1 MNTLFNIPC
10 KIYIHQ
16 FTGENV
22 TGLVYFTLGIFVL
35 GFVSLIKAKR
45 GNMPY
50 IFTGMRPFET
60 LFLSMV
66 IMFYIFA
73 SFKHQIRITKYTD
86 FVEADDNRKWPV
98 GGGQKLCR

>member
-1 MNTLFNIPC
+1 
-10 KIYIHQ
+10 
-16 FTGENV
+16 
-22 TGLVYFTLGIFVL
+22 
-35 GFVSLIKAKR
+35 
-45 GNMPY
+45 MPY

-86 FVEADDNRKWPV
+86 FVEAIIES
-98 GGGQKLCR
+98 GGGGGAKIMPVETNSSPGIRKDKLSPDRMN

>member
-1 MNTLFNIPC
+1 
-10 KIYIHQ
+10 
-16 FTGENV
+16 
-22 TGLVYFTLGIFVL
+22 
-35 GFVSLIKAKR
+35 
-45 GNMPY
+45 MPY

-86 FVEADDNRKWPV
+86 FVEADDNRKWPGAGEAKIMQV
-98 GGGQKLCR
+98 ETNSSPGIRKDKLSPDRMN

>member
-1 MNTLFNIPC
+1 
-10 KIYIHQ
+10 
-16 FTGENV
+16 
-22 TGLVYFTLGIFVL
+22 
-35 GFVSLIKAKR
+35 
-45 GNMPY
+45 MPY

-86 FVEADDNRKWPV
+86 FVEADDNRKWP
-98 GGGQKLCR
+98 GGGGVKNYAGRNELFSRYQEG